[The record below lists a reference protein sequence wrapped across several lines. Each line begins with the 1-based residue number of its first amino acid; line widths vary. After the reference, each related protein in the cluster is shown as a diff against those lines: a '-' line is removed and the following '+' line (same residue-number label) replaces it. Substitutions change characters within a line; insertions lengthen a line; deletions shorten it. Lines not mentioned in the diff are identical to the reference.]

1 MSRVIVRVFLNGQS
15 ISVKPMNSQ
24 DNLKTVR
31 EKLKEKISVSQQFL
45 SKDGDLIDINDE
57 DSFTIGDIIDS
68 SRIIN
73 IKETI
78 DKKGI
83 KIKLNDEIISTIEL
97 DKKTKISDI
106 RKLIQNIPETAHFY
120 TPENEIIEKEDEE
133 QFLVEDIINN
143 DEINLKKE
151 KENTVEMD
159 IVTAGIYLNGKPS
172 GERQL
177 NKNSSLSDIRK
188 EIENVKNIPKEFVF
202 EDQKGS
208 KIEKDKEQTLKL
220 TSILY
225 DNKIN
230 ITEKIVP
237 VISPSNTKVFDA
249 PPKLRYNTSLNN
261 AILPFGSPRNTVI
274 SYTSPNDTTDVPE
287 KNVPI
292 KGSIRL
298 KNHEEGKLKI
308 YLYPNKPF
316 NPKDENDAIAIL
328 VVGQTGSGKTTL
340 LNKTMLKKLQ
350 GEYYEIQIDC
360 YDKQQRILECV
371 NILSSIALNN
381 KVTSSNE
388 YLDQLIETENIEK
401 KPGYKSRIRG
411 YLELKKTNEMIEDII
426 KKSTT
431 QKSREEIKAELER
444 KMNELKQ
451 GDESTLVES
460 IQKL

>member
-1 MSRVIVRVFLNGQS
+1 
-15 ISVKPMNSQ
+15 
-24 DNLKTVR
+24 
-31 EKLKEKISVSQQFL
+31 
-45 SKDGDLIDINDE
+45 
-57 DSFTIGDIIDS
+57 
-68 SRIIN
+68 
-73 IKETI
+73 
-78 DKKGI
+78 
-83 KIKLNDEIISTIEL
+83 
-97 DKKTKISDI
+97 
-106 RKLIQNIPETAHFY
+106 
-120 TPENEIIEKEDEE
+120 
-133 QFLVEDIINN
+133 
-143 DEINLKKE
+143 
-151 KENTVEMD
+151 MD

-340 LNKTMLKKLQ
+340 LNSFVNALYGIKITDDFRYIIINEDNLKQSGDQSKSQ
-350 GEYYEIQIDC
+350 TSKVSIYNIKRTKRAPPIKIIDTPGFGDTRGIE
-360 YDKQQRILECV
+360 YDKEITRQIKEAFETKVLD
-371 NILSSIALNN
+371 LNAICF
-381 KVTSSNE
+381 VAQSSNARLTLNQQ
-388 YLDQLIETENIEK
+388 YIFGNIINLFGKDVKKNFIAMLTFCDGK
-401 KPGYKSRIRG
+401 KPQIINALESKDCIFSTIIPEIDKPWNLKFNNSAIYDDNTEDEFTQMFWKLGMKSF
-411 YLELKKTNEMIEDII
+411 
-426 KKSTT
+426 
-431 QKSREEIKAELER
+431 
-444 KMNELKQ
+444 
-451 GDESTLVES
+451 DEF
-460 IQKL
+460 I